1 MSNNKYV
8 LSLFLSLALS
18 PCSVIVAIA
27 IGIERPVAPTHD
39 A

>member
-1 MSNNKYV
+1 MCS
-8 LSLFLSLALS
+8 LSFSPFALS